1 MIDIKHRS
9 VVIVDDDIGTLKLL
23 GEIIRGEEFKVR
35 QFSDGFLALRSIEA
49 ELPETIL
56 LDMRMPVID
65 GLEICKRLKKNE
77 NTKNIPVIFITGAED
92 IESKCQAFEAGGE
105 DYIIKPFQ
113 KEDVI
118 ARVRV
123 HTRLCYTIEKLK
135 QTEAEL
141 TRYKNHLE
149 DEVLQRTH
157 ELKAV
162 NQSLIIAKEA
172 AEKANIA
179 KSTFIATMSH
189 ELRTPLNAILGF
201 SELMGLDKSATVKQ
215 KETLDIINR
224 SGAHLLNMINDVL
237 DISKIEAGRLALD
250 VQALNVVDFLNDI
263 CAMIN
268 VRAEMKQLD
277 FRLEIASN
285 MTQFIKTD
293 RGKLRQVLINL
304 LGNAIK
310 FTATGSVV
318 LRASTLLSGG
328 GITLLIIEVID
339 SGVGIPADKQSELFQ
354 PFVQVM
360 QANSAIE
367 GVGLGLTISKSLIQ
381 LMGGQISVNSEFGV
395 GSTFKIELPVELTD
409 VANVVIE
416 GNSNVVKHLAPNQP
430 TWRLLIVD
438 DKPDNRLLLAT
449 LLTDI
454 GFQVREVEN
463 GRDAIHEFKL
473 WKPHLIW
480 MDMLM
485 PVMDGYEATAAIR
498 QLKGGDKVKI
508 IALTA
513 SVFKEQHQHILD
525 SGCNAVLH
533 KPFHISEIFTVLVK
547 HLGVKFIYDDT
558 LTPSTPTV
566 TKITNEMLRQLP
578 VDVLQ
583 KLHAAAL
590 LLDIEEIDMVIESI
604 RVIEPEIADALDN
617 LAKKFQF
624 EQISKLTD
632 SIGSGF
638 IPN

>member
-1 MIDIKHRS
+1 MIDIRPS
-9 VVIVDDDIGTLKLL
+9 VVVVDDDIVTLKLL
-23 GEIIRGEEFKVR
+23 GDIIRGEGFKVR
-35 QFSDGFLALRSIEA
+35 QFSNGFFALRSIET

-65 GLEICKRLKKNE
+65 GLEICKRLKQNE

-135 QTEAEL
+135 QTEVEL

-149 DEVLQRTH
+149 DEVQQRTH
-157 ELKAV
+157 EL
-162 NQSLIIAKEA
+162 IMAKEA
-172 AEKANIA
+172 AEKANVA

-201 SELMGLDKSATVKQ
+201 SELMGVDKSTTVKQ
-215 KETLDIINR
+215 KEILDIINR
-224 SGAHLLNMINDVL
+224 SGVHLLNMINDVL
-237 DISKIEAGRLALD
+237 DISKIEAGRLTLD
-250 VQALNVVDFLNDI
+250 VQALNLIDFLNDI
-263 CAMIN
+263 GAMIN

-277 FRLEIASN
+277 FRLHIASDIA
-285 MTQFIKTD
+285 QFIKTD

-318 LRASTLLSGG
+318 LHARTSLLEEE
-328 GITLLIIEVID
+328 ITLLVIEVID

-360 QANSAIE
+360 QANSSTE

-381 LMGGQISVNSEFGV
+381 LMGGRISVRSEFGV

-409 VANVVIE
+409 DITNLIIE
-416 GNSNVVKHLAPNQP
+416 GNSNVAKYLAPNQP

-449 LLTDI
+449 LLTNM
-454 GFQVREVEN
+454 GFQIHEVEN
-463 GRDAIHEFKL
+463 GRDAIHEFQV

-485 PVMDGYEATAAIR
+485 PVMDGYEATQAIR
-498 QLKGGDKVKI
+498 HLKGGDKVKI

-525 SGCNAVLH
+525 SGCNEVLH
-533 KPFHISEIFTVLVK
+533 KPFHISEIFTVLAK
-547 HLGVKFIYDDT
+547 QLGVKFVNDDT
-558 LTPSTPTV
+558 LTLSSTSSML
-566 TKITNEMLRQLP
+566 KITNEMMLQLP
-578 VDVLQ
+578 VDLLQ
-583 KLHAAAL
+583 KLHAAVL
-590 LLDIEEIDMVIESI
+590 LLDIEEVDIVIESI
-604 RVIEPEIADALDN
+604 RAIEPEIADALDA

-624 EQISKLTD
+624 EQISKLT
-632 SIGSGF
+632 
-638 IPN
+638 NRL